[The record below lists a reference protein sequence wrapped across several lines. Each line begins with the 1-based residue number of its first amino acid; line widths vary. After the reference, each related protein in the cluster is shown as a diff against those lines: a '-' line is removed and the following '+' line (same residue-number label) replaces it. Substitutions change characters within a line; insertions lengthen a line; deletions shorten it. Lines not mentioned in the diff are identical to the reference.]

1 MLSQEDPLEKGKATP
16 LVFLGFPCGS
26 AGKESAH
33 NEGDLGS
40 IPGLGRCPGE
50 ANRLPTPL
58 CWPRE
63 FYELCSLWGWHG
75 NHSSVLAWRIP
86 MDIGAWRATVH
97 GITNTWTR
105 LSDFHFQG
113 MSLQR
118 ERKFTK
124 RVPKRE
130 LGTIYLF
137 IYLFG
142 FLADSVEKNLPANE
156 GDTSLIRVGK
166 ILWRR
171 KWQPTPVFLPG

>member
-1 MLSQEDPLEKGKATP
+1 MLSREDPLEKGKATP

-50 ANRLPTPL
+50 GNRLPTPL

-137 IYLFG
+137 IYLFIY
-142 FLADSVEKNLPANE
+142 LASWLTQWKRTCMPMKE
-156 GDTSLIRVGK
+156 I
-166 ILWRR
+166 
-171 KWQPTPVFLPG
+171 PVWSG